1 MKQEYKVILSRI
13 ILPLLVCSFTGCAY
27 AITQIGQRTAI
38 NSMKEASTTSEYSPF
53 MDVMPVDEFN
63 AYMEKIR
70 KIRGTIVADPLG
82 SYYFN
87 FYNNGNDYGKF
98 AIIKEYEA
106 LARGMF
112 KEETGL
118 LEPVYTISKQ
128 FELQPDWK
136 KTKKIY
142 NELSKIFK
150 LLPMSETEEY
160 HRLILKKIQDDLRP
174 SRSIDVKKV
183 EGRFY
188 NTEYYAKVLSQFE
201 GRAKF
206 VISTSGDIV
215 NSFAIPFTW
224 YQQSDNI
231 KLVMAWYL
239 KSNSFF
245 RFYSIEI
252 FKNLQT
258 TGLDVHNGIASSSVT
273 NIDINRESLKYGEQL
288 IAAIGSKEDS
298 ESVKK
303 KRQEIEKTLAT
314 LDSAMDRLLKENIEH
329 LAKTKNALQITG
341 GIQTKPLE

>member
-106 LARGMF
+106 LARSMF

-128 FELQPDWK
+128 FELQPDWG

-160 HRLILKKIQDDLRP
+160 HRLILKKIQDDIR
-174 SRSIDVKKV
+174 RSISLDSAQKG

-188 NTEYYAKVLSQFE
+188 NTEYYDKVLSQFE

-215 NSFAIPFTW
+215 NFFVLPSW
-224 YQQSDNI
+224 QQQNDDI
-231 KLVMAWYL
+231 KLVMAWYW

-245 RFYSIEI
+245 RFYSFEI

-258 TGLDVHNGIASSSVT
+258 TGFDVRNGIASSSVT
-273 NIDINRESLKYGEQL
+273 NIDITREKLKNDEQL
-288 IAAIGSKEDS
+288 LAHGIKKDS

-314 LDSAMDRLLKENIEH
+314 LDSAMDRLLNENIEH

>member
-1 MKQEYKVILSRI
+1 MALC
-13 ILPLLVCSFTGCAY
+13 VCSLAGCK
-27 AITQIGQRTAI
+27 AIIDYHIHNAA
-38 NSMKEASTTSEYSPF
+38 KEATKTSEYSP
-53 MDVMPVDEFN
+53 MDVMMTVDKFD
-63 AYMEKIR
+63 AYMEKVR
-70 KIRGTIVADPLG
+70 KVRETIIADPLG
-82 SYYFN
+82 SYYFS

-98 AIIKEYEA
+98 AILKEHEA
-106 LARGMF
+106 LARSMF

-118 LEPVYTISKQ
+118 LEPVYKISKQ
-128 FELQPDWK
+128 FELQPDWE

-160 HRLILKKIQDDLRP
+160 HRLILKKIQDDIRP
-174 SRSIDVKKV
+174 SRSIDSKKA

-215 NSFAIPFTW
+215 SYFAIPFVLLQLL
-224 YQQSDNI
+224 QQSDDL
-231 KLVMAWYL
+231 KLVTAWYL
-239 KSNSFF
+239 KSHSIFI
-245 RFYSIEI
+245 FYSFEI

-258 TGLDVHNGIASSSVT
+258 TGFDVHNGIASSSVT
-273 NIDINRESLKYGEQL
+273 NINITREILKYNEQL
-288 IAAIGSKEDS
+288 IAHGIKKDS

-314 LDSAMDRLLKENIEH
+314 LDSAIDRLLNENIEH
-329 LAKTKNALQITG
+329 LAKTKKALQITG